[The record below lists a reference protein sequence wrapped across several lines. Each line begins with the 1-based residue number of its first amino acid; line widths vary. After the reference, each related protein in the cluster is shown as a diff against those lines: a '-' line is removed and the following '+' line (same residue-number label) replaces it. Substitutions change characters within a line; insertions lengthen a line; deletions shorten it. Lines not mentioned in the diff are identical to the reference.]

1 MSTGTAAESAV
12 AATFADALEPDT
24 LSALMRST
32 WTWDDR
38 ALRRDLGALLVQ
50 VAAGNGAIADPAV
63 AAAVRAT
70 ALRSGARFV
79 ATVLGPH
86 LVADLGSPFRAQL
99 LAGAGNPTVFDRL
112 VNNAR
117 AEVGPRAVEYLR
129 TCGADEHPDESS
141 WLRLA
146 AAGPGELGAV
156 MRAFGCSD
164 SEAPLRGNV
173 GLALQTL
180 RALGSDGSGLAGRL
194 ERGDIRAT
202 LAAAEQT
209 GSWDPAMVRTR
220 AVPETAGWKLTGAK
234 HFVPDAGGADVVLVV
249 ARSVAGP
256 SLFAVDANAQGLRVR
271 PLDGI
276 DPGRPLFTV
285 ELDDTPATLLA
296 RDGQG
301 GLLMRRAIDLAMTSL
316 AGEQVGL
323 LERAITVLV
332 RHADAGWP
340 GDELVTTV
348 LDHAAA
354 VSLWTHALAPDA
366 GEDTATMAHIGCSDA
381 SLRAA
386 RLAAEVA
393 GDGETATLLRRAL
406 SASVLLG
413 GPAVYYERLLE
424 RLDI

>member
-1 MSTGTAAESAV
+1 MSTGTTSEQQ
-12 AATFADALEPDT
+12 TFADALDPET

-50 VAAGNGAIADPAV
+50 VAAANGTIADPAV

-70 ALRSGARFV
+70 ALRTGAQFV

-99 LAGAGNPTVFDRL
+99 HAAAASPTTFDRM
-112 VNNAR
+112 VDAAR
-117 AEVGPRAVEYLR
+117 AEIRPRATEYLR
-129 TCGADEHPDESS
+129 SCGTEELPDESS
-141 WLRLA
+141 WLTEA
-146 AAGPGELGAV
+146 TAGPRELGAV
-156 MRAFGCSD
+156 MRAFGRSD
-164 SEAPLRGNV
+164 SAAPLRGNI

-180 RALGSDGSGLAGRL
+180 RTLGASGADLASRI
-194 ERGDIRAT
+194 ERGETRCT

-209 GSWDPAMVRTR
+209 GSWDPAMVRAR

-234 HFVPDAGGADVVLVV
+234 YFVPDAAGADVILVV

-256 SLFAVDANAQGLRVR
+256 SVFAVDADAPGLRITR
-271 PLDGI
+271 LDSL

-285 ELDDTPATLLA
+285 ELHDTPATLLG
-296 RDGQG
+296 REGQG
-301 GLLMRRAIDLAMTSL
+301 GLTMRRSIDLAMTAL

-323 LERAITVLV
+323 LERAIAVLAQ
-332 RHADAGWP
+332 HADAAWP
-340 GDELVTTV
+340 GDELVLTV

-354 VSLWTHALAPDA
+354 VSLWRSAVEPDA
-366 GEDTATMAHIGCSDA
+366 GAGAAAMAHIGCSDA

-393 GDGETATLLRRAL
+393 GDDETAGLLRRAL
-406 SASVLLG
+406 SASLLLG
-413 GPAVYYERLLE
+413 GPAVHYERLLE